1 MKILFY
7 TKKSLSWYSYK
18 RENFLETLITAGQN
32 RDASKTSVRMRLKKK
47 RSKGSLRG
55 NHRKGTTLFHTILIC
70 KACEAMPKRW
80 SCSVQIIIRVI

>member
-7 TKKSLSWYSYK
+7 TKKYLSWYSYK

-32 RDASKTSVRMRLKKK
+32 RDESKTSGRMRLKKK

-55 NHRKGTTLFHTILIC
+55 NHRKGTTLFHTILTC
-70 KACEAMPKRW
+70 KACEAMPKR
-80 SCSVQIIIRVI
+80 